1 MMMSASQTN
10 QSLWRLVVPPTIWA
24 AHFIASYATVSIWC
38 SKVAVSGSS
47 FGQLRLVIIVYS
59 VLALAGIGITGW
71 IGYSECSR
79 GAAAPSQD
87 TPESR
92 YRFLGY
98 ATLLLAVLSG
108 IATAFAALAIFFFR
122 SCA

>member
-1 MMMSASQTN
+1 MTPASQTS
-10 QSLWRLVVPPTIWA
+10 QSLWRLIVPPTIWA

-38 SKVAVSGSS
+38 SKVAGSGSS
-47 FGQLRLVIIVYS
+47 FRQVQWIIAVYS

-79 GAAAPSQD
+79 GVAAPSQD

-98 ATLLLAVLSG
+98 ATLLLSALSG
-108 IATAFAALAIFFFR
+108 VATAFAALTIFFFR
-122 SCA
+122 SCT

>member
-1 MMMSASQTN
+1 MRAVRTN
-10 QSLWRLVVPPTIWA
+10 QSLWRLIVPPTIWA

-38 SKVAVSGSS
+38 SKVAGSGSS
-47 FGQLRLVIIVYS
+47 FGQLRLTIVVYS

-79 GAAAPSQD
+79 GVAAPSQD

-92 YRFLGY
+92 YRFLGF
-98 ATLLLAVLSG
+98 ATLLLSALSG
-108 IATAFAALAIFFFR
+108 VATAFSALTIFFFG